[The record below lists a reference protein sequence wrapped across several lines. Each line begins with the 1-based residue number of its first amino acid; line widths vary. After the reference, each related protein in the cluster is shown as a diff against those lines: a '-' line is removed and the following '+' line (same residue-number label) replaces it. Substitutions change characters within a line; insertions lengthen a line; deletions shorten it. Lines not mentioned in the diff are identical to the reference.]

1 MIAIL
6 SSSVFLSSLLD
17 IIQNP
22 SSFTPTLAYA
32 HHDDGDSV
40 IKKNKSLIHDILDKI
55 VTADDTNKAAI
66 EQILQQI
73 QTQIT
78 QRSGQEKA
86 TAALKQIRSL
96 IELNPNGTLSQSIL
110 SLAKQQASGNTA
122 AVNQAAVQIATLVA
136 SGGDYVGQPLQQSGA
151 SSPVVMKSS
160 SSTVISSSAI
170 SNTPSINVDDK
181 DNNKEKNKSLINEI
195 SDKVVSG
202 DTNKAAIEQILQ
214 QIQTQITQ
222 RSGQEKATAALKQI
236 RSLIELNPNGT
247 LSQSILSLAKQQ
259 ASGNTAAVNQAAVQI
274 ATLVASGG
282 DYVGQPLQQS
292 GASSPVVMKSSSS
305 TVISSSAISNTPSIN
320 VDDKD
325 NNKEKNKSLINEISD
340 KVVSGDTNKAAIE
353 QILQQI
359 QTQITQRSG
368 QEKATAALKQIRSL
382 IELNPNGTLSQSIL
396 SLAKQQASG
405 NTAAVN
411 QTAVQ
416 IATLVAS
423 GGDYV
428 GQPLQQS
435 GASSPVVVKS
445 SSSTAISS
453 SAISNTP
460 SINVDDKDNN
470 KEKNK
475 SLINEISDK
484 VVSGDT
490 SKAAIEQI
498 LQQIQ
503 TQITQRSGQEKATA
517 ALKQIRS
524 LIELNPNGTLSQ
536 SILSLAKQQASGNT
550 AAVNQTAVQIAT
562 FVASGG
568 DYVGQPLQQSG
579 ASSPVT
585 AASSS
590 PSSSPSSSSPV
601 TA

>member
-202 DTNKAAIEQILQ
+202 DT
-214 QIQTQITQ
+214 
-222 RSGQEKATAALKQI
+222 
-236 RSLIELNPNGT
+236 
-247 LSQSILSLAKQQ
+247 
-259 ASGNTAAVNQAAVQI
+259 
-274 ATLVASGG
+274 
-282 DYVGQPLQQS
+282 
-292 GASSPVVMKSSSS
+292 
-305 TVISSSAISNTPSIN
+305 
-320 VDDKD
+320 
-325 NNKEKNKSLINEISD
+325 
-340 KVVSGDTNKAAIE
+340 
-353 QILQQI
+353 
-359 QTQITQRSG
+359 
-368 QEKATAALKQIRSL
+368 
-382 IELNPNGTLSQSIL
+382 
-396 SLAKQQASG
+396 
-405 NTAAVN
+405 
-411 QTAVQ
+411 
-416 IATLVAS
+416 
-423 GGDYV
+423 
-428 GQPLQQS
+428 
-435 GASSPVVVKS
+435 
-445 SSSTAISS
+445 
-453 SAISNTP
+453 
-460 SINVDDKDNN
+460 
-470 KEKNK
+470 
-475 SLINEISDK
+475 
-484 VVSGDT
+484 

-536 SILSLAKQQASGNT
+536 SILSLAKQQASGNI
-550 AAVNQTAVQIAT
+550 AAVNQAAVQIAT
-562 FVASGG
+562 LVASGG

-579 ASSPVT
+579 V
-585 AASSS
+585 
-590 PSSSPSSSSPV
+590 
-601 TA
+601 